1 MADGDR
7 AERPGGKFK
16 DADLLGFPL
25 RLTVG
30 GKGLKEGVIEMKWR
44 AEKDV
49 KKVPLAE
56 AEAVIAAAVRSK
68 AKA

>member
-1 MADGDR
+1 M
-7 AERPGGKFK
+7 KFK

-30 GKGLKEGVIEMKWR
+30 GKGLKEGIIEMKWR
-44 AEKDV
+44 AEKEV

-56 AEAVIAAAVRSK
+56 AETVIAAAIRAAGEPK
-68 AKA
+68 A